1 VAPVPTYPVYRAAPM
16 FEMTK
21 QSSEPVKEAV
31 IFTLFEREYH
41 IFGEKII
48 NDVEASPIYEKLLK
62 EPAQSASWREDE
74 TNLLQWSVFTY
85 GMQKKKYI
93 EDFKEDDWKNIAQF
107 IPTKDHN
114 KCLKRWL
121 FIQRLGGNKLKWSAQ
136 EDLILK
142 QVVDQTGAKVWN
154 RIADI
159 FNQQTN

>member
-1 VAPVPTYPVYRAAPM
+1 M
-16 FEMTK
+16 
-21 QSSEPVKEAV
+21 
-31 IFTLFEREYH
+31 IFTLIDREYH

-62 EPAQSASWREDE
+62 ESVQSASWREDE

-93 EDFKEDDWKNIAQF
+93 EDFKEEDWKNIAEF

-121 FIQRLGGNKLKWSAQ
+121 FIQGLGGNKLKWAP
-136 EDLILK
+136 
-142 QVVDQTGAKVWN
+142 
-154 RIADI
+154 
-159 FNQQTN
+159 